1 VEEPVSEGGP
11 GKLAGKA
18 GLVTGA
24 GRGIG
29 RAIALALAREGCQV
43 AVADIQADGARAV
56 ADEVRGLGV
65 KGVAVPVD
73 LTRRAEVERMARDA
87 LAELGQLDVLV
98 NNAGWDRMGLF
109 LDTDEDTWDRIIAV
123 NLKAMLYVCKAVL
136 PSMVARGGGRVV
148 NIASDAGRVGSSG
161 EAVYSATKGAV
172 IAFSKALAREMAR
185 HRVTVNA
192 VCPGLTETP
201 LLQSLRAQSPKME
214 RILEAVTRA
223 TPLGRVAT
231 PEEIAGAVVFF
242 ASPEADFVTGQ
253 TLSVSGGLTMC

>member
-1 VEEPVSEGGP
+1 MKLI
-11 GKLAGKA
+11 GKTA
-18 GLVTGA
+18 LVTGA

-29 RAIALALAREGCQV
+29 RAIALALAREWCQV
-43 AVADIQADGARAV
+43 GVADVLADSARAV
-56 ADEVRGLGV
+56 AGEIEGLGV
-65 KGVAVPVD
+65 KGIALPVD
-73 LTRRAEVERMARDA
+73 LTRRAEVERMAEDA
-87 LAELGQLDVLV
+87 LAHFGHLDILV

-136 PSMVARGGGRVV
+136 PSMVAAGAGKVV

-172 IAFSKALAREMAR
+172 VAFSKALAREMAR
-185 HRVTVNA
+185 HRITVNV

-201 LLQSLRAQSPKME
+201 LLQSLRDQSPKME
-214 RILEAVTRA
+214 KILEAVTRA

-231 PEEIAGAVVFF
+231 PEEIAGAVVFL
-242 ASPEADFVTGQ
+242 ASPDANFITGQ

>member
-1 VEEPVSEGGP
+1 MKLEG
-11 GKLAGKA
+11 KTAI
-18 GLVTGA
+18 VTGA

-43 AVADIQADGARAV
+43 GIADLLADSARAV
-56 ADEVRGLGV
+56 AAEVEALGV
-65 KGVAVPVD
+65 KGLSLPAD
-73 LTRRAEVERMARDA
+73 LTRRADVTRMAQEA
-87 LAELGQLDVLV
+87 QAQFGQVDILV

-109 LDTDEDTWDRIIAV
+109 LETDEDTWDRIIAV

-136 PSMVARGGGRVV
+136 PSMVARGAGKVV

-185 HRVTVNA
+185 HRITVNA

-201 LLQSLRAQSPKME
+201 LLQSLRDQSPKME

-223 TPLGRVAT
+223 TPLGRVAS

>member
-1 VEEPVSEGGP
+1 VTKSAT

-18 GLVTGA
+18 ALVTGA
-24 GRGIG
+24 GQGIG
-29 RAIALALAREGCQV
+29 RAIALALAREGCHV
-43 AVADIQADGARAV
+43 AIADIAPTSAAAVATEVQAR
-56 ADEVRGLGV
+56 GV
-65 KGVAVPVD
+65 KGLALTVD
-73 LTRRAEVERMARDA
+73 LTRRAEVEGMAR
-87 LAELGQLDVLV
+87 EVLGQLGQVDVLV

-123 NLKAMLYVCKAVL
+123 NLKAMLYVSKAVL
-136 PSMVARGGGRVV
+136 PSMVARGGGKVV

-185 HRVTVNA
+185 HRVTVNV

-201 LLQSLRAQSPKME
+201 LLQSLRDQSPKME

>member
-1 VEEPVSEGGP
+1 M
-11 GKLAGKA
+11 KLAGKTA
-18 GLVTGA
+18 LVTGA

-29 RAIALALAREGCQV
+29 RAIALALAREGAQV
-43 AVADIQADGARAV
+43 GIADITATAADAVAA
-56 ADEVRGLGV
+56 EVEALGG
-65 KGVAVPVD
+65 KAHALSVD
-73 LTRRAEVERMARDA
+73 LTRRAEVLRMAEDA
-87 LAELGQLDVLV
+87 LARFGQIDVLV

-109 LDTDEDTWDRIIAV
+109 LDTDEDTWERIIAV
-123 NLKAMLYVCKAVL
+123 NLKAVLYVCKAVL
-136 PSMVARGGGRVV
+136 PSMVARGTGKVV

-185 HRVTVNA
+185 HRITVNA

-201 LLQSLRAQSPKME
+201 LLQSLRDQSPKME

-253 TLSVSGGLTMC
+253 TLSVSGGLTMA